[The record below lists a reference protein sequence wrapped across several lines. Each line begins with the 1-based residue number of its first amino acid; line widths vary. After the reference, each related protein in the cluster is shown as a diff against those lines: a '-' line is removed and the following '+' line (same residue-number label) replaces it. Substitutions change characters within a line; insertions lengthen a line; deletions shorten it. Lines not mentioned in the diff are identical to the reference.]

1 MPMQVTKI
9 VSKHRPRYRQ
19 ARIVFPLLLPVLFG
33 IASLHPIAT
42 VLTLLLCL
50 VACFNVVIVVA
61 PPTCPLEDTF
71 FFYRSSDSYDG
82 FLSDTNVIY
91 KCSVTTLLLWYFT
104 MLIPVNLEN
113 KLLYREIIMYNI
125 LVVVC
130 VHLVQ
135 IIRNI
140 HARNLNHTLLSNSRY
155 LGNKPEKNG
164 SKLTVFGLWKHTVRI
179 FRDTNK
185 QNFEG
190 DWYFSWMNIFVSK
203 SNRAWSIV
211 LLTVCVTLTFYSTNL
226 ALTSVCTPKI
236 YFDWFLLPHDCTFIY
251 DVYSRAWVFVT
262 GLFWLMT
269 SVIPISFLFHEL
281 AVYIRRRSKN
291 W

>member
-1 MPMQVTKI
+1 MSMQVTKI

-50 VACFNVVIVVA
+50 VVCFNVVIVVA

-71 FFYRSSDSYDG
+71 LFYRSSDRYDG

-130 VHLVQ
+130 LHLVQ

-140 HARNLNHTLLSNSRY
+140 HTRSLHHTILS
-155 LGNKPEKNG
+155 
-164 SKLTVFGLWKHTVRI
+164 T
-179 FRDTNK
+179 
-185 QNFEG
+185 
-190 DWYFSWMNIFVSK
+190 
-203 SNRAWSIV
+203 
-211 LLTVCVTLTFYSTNL
+211 
-226 ALTSVCTPKI
+226 LTSVCTPKI